1 MRRKGIFDFLK
12 SRDARLPCPLCGHER
27 WNGWDERVLL
37 TRATH
42 EAGDLDAFEAIPLTC
57 ANCGFIRFQSAHV
70 PMTPAAKPADMRRPT
85 VNDVRFCALIQG
97 AGVPPS

>member
-37 TRATH
+37 MRMS
-42 EAGDLDAFEAIPLTC
+42 AGF
-57 ANCGFIRFQSAHV
+57 
-70 PMTPAAKPADMRRPT
+70 AAG
-85 VNDVRFCALIQG
+85 VIEDVRGLEVARFVRSACSAL
-97 AGVPPS
+97 